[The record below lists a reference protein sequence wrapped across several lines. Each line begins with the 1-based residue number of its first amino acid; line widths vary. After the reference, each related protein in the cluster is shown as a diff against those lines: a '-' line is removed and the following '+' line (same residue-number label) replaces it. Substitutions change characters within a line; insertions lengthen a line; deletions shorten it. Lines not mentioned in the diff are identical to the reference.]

1 MSPLDE
7 KFDWK
12 AFRDSPELDDPEEM
26 KKEIKK
32 KDDGRT
38 KVNH

>member
-1 MSPLDE
+1 MTPLDE
-7 KFDWK
+7 KFDWEAVK
-12 AFRDSPELDDPEEM
+12 NSVEMDDPEEM
-26 KKEIKK
+26 KKER